1 MNLIYGSNQ
10 IYNHEEYINYI
21 KEYFKGNSGIIK
33 GNNNFIPKVKVETSD
48 EDNDSREVL
57 TTEKNPIQY
66 LNESKEQKINVNS
79 IINNKN
85 SIINTENIKMSYN
98 TNKDTIN
105 YDLGPVANSV
115 IKPQGQNI
123 RNSIDT
129 NDDYYI
135 SDYK

>member
-1 MNLIYGSNQ
+1 
-10 IYNHEEYINYI
+10 
-21 KEYFKGNSGIIK
+21 
-33 GNNNFIPKVKVETSD
+33 
-48 EDNDSREVL
+48 
-57 TTEKNPIQY
+57 
-66 LNESKEQKINVNS
+66 
-79 IINNKN
+79 
-85 SIINTENIKMSYN
+85 MSYN